1 MPRAARYHHD
11 MAIFDTLRTTQRLR
25 EAGFEPAQAE
35 ALVAAFSDGV
45 GDTVATKADVERLE
59 ERLEEQIDRLEERM
73 DGKLDALEGRMKNY
87 TLRIFGAGFGSLAL
101 LLAICTGLI
110 MSAV

>member
-1 MPRAARYHHD
+1 

-45 GDTVATKADVERLE
+45 SDSVATKGDV
-59 ERLEEQIDRLEERM
+59 ERLEEQIDRVEERM
-73 DGKLDALEGRMKNY
+73 NGKLDALEGRMKNY

-101 LLAICTGLI
+101 LLTIATGVI
-110 MSAV
+110 IAFG